1 MKKISN
7 SVYYIGVD
15 DKNIDLFES
24 QYDVPN
30 GMCYNS
36 YIIKDEKIV
45 IMDTVD
51 QAKSDEWL
59 NIVKSELGELKPDY
73 LVVSHMEGDHSGCI
87 DVLLEEFPEMKII
100 GNTKTLQM
108 FEQFFELDISSRKI
122 EVKEGEELSI
132 GKGSLSFYMAPMVHW
147 PEVMF
152 TYYNEDKVLFS
163 ADGFGKFG
171 DSEADED
178 WIDEARRYY
187 YNICGKYGMQVQA
200 ILKKVS
206 GLDIKAICPLHG
218 PVLNDNL
225 GYYID
230 LYDKWSKYEA
240 EDDGILI
247 PYCSIHGN
255 TEEAAIA
262 MADLLLNRGKK
273 VTLRDLSRCDMSEVV
288 SEAFKFS
295 KMILICVTY
304 NMSLFPAMNQFLTS
318 LKEKGYQ
325 NRTVGIVQN
334 GSWAPN
340 SGNIMRKYLE
350 EMKNITIID
359 PTVTIKSRLNDS
371 SLDELIKLANNI
383 CE

>member
-87 DVLLEEFPEMKII
+87 DILLEEFPEMKII